1 MSGDFCGGPDPVVN
15 RSNSANALV
24 NDAFNTFYSIAVGGV
39 SESQIDDY
47 GEFFNGW
54 VPTNLTPWAE
64 VGIPAFSI
72 SVPAPDQVNIVYQQP
87 LFTATPPTTNV
98 DIPSFVSA
106 PKANISTPTLY
117 TPAPPE
123 NLTEAAPAYD
133 VVTDTV
139 TIPDEPTLNLP
150 TPPTLEGITLPTAE
164 ELNLPTFDA
173 VKPTLKLSP
182 LTQGLEYVEPEYVSA
197 VKDAVEAKILDIFN
211 MGIALPAYY
220 WQQIVDRTN
229 SDQIQATQRA
239 VDTAT
244 AEWGLMGWDRP
255 SGPLNRA
262 IREAREAGEGEESK
276 TRRDIFIKRT
286 DLETDNVKF
295 AVVQGLAWDEQNL
308 RLFNAVQ
315 DRALQVAK
323 ERILAEKLLLDS
335 RVEIFNAEKDFWVA
349 EAQVHQQLIQAELL
363 KLEKFKGEI
372 EAQALVGQINEQSV
386 KIYVAQV
393 EAATKVVE
401 VFKAQ
406 VDAARAVSDNNRAKI
421 QAWAERVRAYEA
433 VVSAWSKEWDGYVSA
448 NEANRL
454 KVQLFAE
461 EWDAF
466 GTRINA
472 YQAENEARKIE
483 PDLQIRKGELD
494 VRVFAA
500 QVEKHLADIQ
510 GARAELEALASQAR
524 SNADYTRSLTDLERV
539 KVSALQG
546 QTNSFIEQAR
556 AKASVDTANA
566 QIAAEEVRSQRELAF
581 KAMDSKIRAL
591 EQRIASALSGI
602 SYGASLTDSTQ
613 WQFGTNWRYGCDTS
627 YTVSAQA

>member
-1 MSGDFCGGPDPVVN
+1 MGDFCNGPSPIIN
-15 RSNSANALV
+15 RTNGAISLV
-24 NDAFNTFYSIAVGGV
+24 DDAFNTFYRIAVGGV
-39 SESQIDDY
+39 NDSLINDY
-47 GEFFNGW
+47 GAFYNGW
-54 VPTNLTPWAE
+54 TPTNLTPWAE
-64 VGIPAFSI
+64 VNIPQFSI
-72 SVPAPDQVNIVYQQP
+72 SVPAPSQVAIAYQQP
-87 LFTATPPTTNV
+87 LFGATPPDPEVN
-98 DIPSFVSA
+98 IPTFQRA
-106 PKANISTPTLY
+106 PTKTIRTPTLY
-117 TPAPPE
+117 TPAIPGA
-123 NLTEAAPAYD
+123 LTETAPVFD
-133 VVTDTV
+133 VITDTV
-139 TIPDEPTLNLP
+139 NIPSAPTLDLPLAPTLN
-150 TPPTLEGITLPTAE
+150 EITLPTAE
-164 ELNLPTFDA
+164 EMNLPTFDA
-173 VKPTLKLSP
+173 QKPSLKLSP

-211 MGIALPAYY
+211 MGLALPAYY

-229 SDQIQATQRA
+229 SEQTIATQRA
-239 VDTAT
+239 VDTA
-244 AEWGLMGWDRP
+244 ASEWGLKGWDRP
-255 SGPLNRA
+255 AGPLNRA
-262 IREAREAGEGEESK
+262 IREARAAGETEESK

-286 DLETDNVKF
+286 DLETDNIKF
-295 AVVQGLAWDEQNL
+295 AVVQGLAWDETNL
-308 RLFNAVQ
+308 RLFNTVQ

-323 ERILAEKLLLDS
+323 ERLLAEKLLLDS

-372 EAQALVGQINEQSV
+372 EAQALIGQLNEQAV
-386 KIYVAQV
+386 KIYVAKI

-406 VDAARAVSDNNRAKI
+406 VDAARAVSDNNRSKI

-433 VVSAWSKEWDGYVSA
+433 VVSAWSKEWDGYVAA
-448 NEANRL
+448 NEANRM

-461 EWDAF
+461 EWKAF
-466 GTRINA
+466 GTQINA
-472 YQAENEARKIE
+472 YQVENEAKRIQ

-494 VRVFAA
+494 VRVFAS

-510 GARAELEALASQAR
+510 GARAELEALSSQAR

-539 KVSALQG
+539 KVTALQG

-566 QIAAEEVRSQRELAF
+566 QIASEEIRSQRELAF

-591 EQRIASALSGI
+591 EQRIASSLSGI

-613 WQFGTNWRYGCDTS
+613 WQFGTNWRYGCTTG
-627 YTVSAQA
+627 YNVQAQA